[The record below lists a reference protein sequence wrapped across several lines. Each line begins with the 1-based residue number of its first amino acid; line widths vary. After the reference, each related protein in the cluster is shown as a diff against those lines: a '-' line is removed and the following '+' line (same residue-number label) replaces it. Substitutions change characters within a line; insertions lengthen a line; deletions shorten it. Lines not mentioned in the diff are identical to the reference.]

1 MQRIAEFEKKA
12 FGMFIHWG
20 LYSSLDRGE
29 WTFDL
34 HEDSKDKY
42 PKIFNTFVFILP
54 PLYNMYI

>member
-1 MQRIAEFEKKA
+1 MSIPVPEKRIAEFEKKA

-34 HEDSKDKY
+34 HEDQKY
-42 PKIFNTFVFILP
+42 LITLLQKTL
-54 PLYNMYI
+54 MR